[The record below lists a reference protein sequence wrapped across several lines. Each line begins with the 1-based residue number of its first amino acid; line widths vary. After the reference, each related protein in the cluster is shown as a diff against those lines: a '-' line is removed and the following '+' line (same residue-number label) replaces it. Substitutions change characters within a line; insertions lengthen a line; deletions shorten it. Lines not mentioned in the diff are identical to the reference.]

1 MNRYIILFLYVV
13 WNPKKKKKQISKN
26 VTETKTMIRIYL
38 MGLIELLVYS
48 TMNSVVVG
56 RNLRGKIFFFFP
68 VKGRGKNFLY
78 IKIALTGVEELQP
91 SVSLHNSRNSTLMVS
106 SGTRARFIQIQKK
119 CHEFIAYPQFLQY
132 NLNPN
137 SIVNVGAVNAASS
150 NNETMKKRAEK
161 KHTE

>member
-1 MNRYIILFLYVV
+1 MLLDSKPHMAPITSLYRMMRWIAILFYFFMSSGTQ
-13 WNPKKKKKQISKN
+13 KKKQISKN

-56 RNLRGKIFFFFP
+56 RNLGGKIFFFFP

-106 SGTRARFIQIQKK
+106 SGTRARFIRIQKK
-119 CHEFIAYPQFLQY
+119 MPRIHCISTVFAIQFK
-132 NLNPN
+132 
-137 SIVNVGAVNAASS
+137 S
-150 NNETMKKRAEK
+150 K
-161 KHTE
+161 